1 MLNHS
6 RRTQIALDMDGKV
19 CDVKGC
25 NNQATEVIQ
34 AQNTDGYFMFNI
46 CLLHFSKYR
55 SKDSI
60 GKPFN
65 LKGGPV
71 RGRYN

>member
-1 MLNHS
+1 MASDL
-6 RRTQIALDMDGKV
+6 DGKV

-25 NNQATEVIQ
+25 NNQATEVIP
-34 AQNTDGYFMFNI
+34 AQNADGYFTFNM
-46 CLLHFSKYR
+46 CLLHFSEYR
-55 SKDSI
+55 SKESI

-65 LKGGPV
+65 LKGRPV